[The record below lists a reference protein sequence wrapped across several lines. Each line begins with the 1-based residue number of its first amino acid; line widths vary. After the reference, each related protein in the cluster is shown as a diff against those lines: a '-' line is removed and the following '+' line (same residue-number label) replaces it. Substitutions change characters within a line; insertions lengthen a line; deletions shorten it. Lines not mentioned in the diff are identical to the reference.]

1 MAVKAP
7 FSFHYVQMTISHI
20 NYLINSGKINMNPEY
35 QREVV
40 WKFENKY
47 SLIETLLKGYP
58 MPALNFCE
66 DILPDRPKYECLD
79 GKNRGYSINEYCEN
93 KIIVNGSLFKDLSEE
108 KRHEFE
114 NLNVSVCVFI
124 NLDPD
129 DREEYFRRIQKGI
142 VLNQCEIIWSKQS
155 HPLVKI
161 LCKINNS
168 MKEKLEQI
176 WFDCKRYKSLQLL
189 INIAFMIMKQNKG
202 PVLQSNKLTSFIDSL
217 DKNEEYN
224 EIYPLICKVVDILYD
239 VIPDDKCKKIE
250 AAFTLDISRWI
261 IENKYKT
268 PDTEIIQNFSN
279 DFTNLS
285 NKLNV
290 ELVIVNKYFNLLTTG
305 SSGSQYSL
313 GKVNS
318 RYNIIKELLN

>member
-1 MAVKAP
+1 
-7 FSFHYVQMTISHI
+7 
-20 NYLINSGKINMNPEY
+20 MNPEY

-40 WKFENKY
+40 WKLENKQ
-47 SLIETLLKGYP
+47 SLIDTLLKGYP

-79 GKNRGYSINEYCEN
+79 GKNRGYSINDYCEN
-93 KIIVNGSLFKDLSEE
+93 KISVNGFLFKDLSEE

-189 INIAFMIMKQNKG
+189 INISQMIIRPNKG
-202 PVLQSNKLTSFIDSL
+202 PVLQSNKLTNFIDTIN
-217 DKNEEYN
+217 KNEDYD
-224 EIYPLICKVVDILYD
+224 EIYPYICNVVNILYD
-239 VIPDDKCKKIE
+239 IIPDDKCKKLDT
-250 AAFTLDISRWI
+250 AFTLDISRWI
-261 IENKYKT
+261 IENRYKT
-268 PDTEIIQNFSN
+268 PNIEIINNFSN
-279 DFTNLS
+279 DFINLS
-285 NKLNV
+285 NKLEV
-290 ELVIVNKYFNLLTTG
+290 KSSIVNKYFILLTTG
-305 SSGSQYSL
+305 SSGSQYSSC
-313 GKVNS
+313 KVNL